1 MAHTS
6 AKKFFTKE
14 QQDEIKKAILMA
26 ELDTSGEVKV
36 HIENNCTE
44 DVLDRAAFW
53 FKKLKM
59 HKTELRN
66 GVLFYL
72 AVKSKKFAI
81 IGDIGINKEVPENF
95 WDEVKELMKAN
106 FAEKKFSEGLAT
118 GIQEAGQRLK
128 KHFPHHSDDINE
140 LSDEISFGKN

>member
-1 MAHTS
+1 MAQAS
-6 AKKFFTKE
+6 AKNFFTKE
-14 QQDEIKKAILMA
+14 QKDEIKKAILMA
-26 ELDTSGEVKV
+26 ELDTSGEIKV
-36 HIENNCTE
+36 HIENNCNE

-53 FKKLKM
+53 FEKLKM
-59 HKTELRN
+59 QKTELRN

-81 IGDIGINKEVPENF
+81 VGDVGINKEVPETF
-95 WDEVKELMKAN
+95 WDEVKELMASN
-106 FAEKKFSEGLAT
+106 FAEKKFSEGLT
-118 GIQEAGQRLK
+118 EGIQQAGQRLK